1 MVLGQRPGILKRLA
15 AMAPVR
21 VFAISGSESA
31 EIETLIAD
39 LELEQEIVLTDSPR
53 SANVL
58 LAMGEFPG
66 SMQESARRI
75 HDQLCGPRR
84 TLWLRQN
91 VSAPS
96 EAIFPKAIR
105 EDTHCDLALLLRK
118 IHRDLL
124 TGVEPSEEPIL
135 PDEEPALW
143 RGVGPYGQ
151 GGTGMTGGVPYG
163 RPMPE
168 TAPDRDGLALDQ
180 LSVRVGPFFRP
191 FPSGLTLALKLQ
203 GDVIQEAAVAE
214 NPFDAKKLNPD
225 FESGDPFIRAL
236 SEPVPVV
243 EMEMARARHHLHWL
257 CNALQVHGLG
267 ALGLRTRAI
276 ARSLSPGMI
285 APIAQLRKILRY
297 SRSVSLVGAGVGVI
311 QPDKIRDRG
320 LGPVARAAG
329 LREDLRM
336 TDPAYQEL
344 GFEPVVHAEND
355 VRSRLWQRLDEAMQ
369 SVTLAARSGNATSG
383 GGGRVEGP
391 RGVITLDGNS
401 LPLLLGLLP
410 DLLYG
415 LEWGD
420 AVATVVSLDLDLRDV
435 RSQRVS

>member
-1 MVLGQRPGILKRLA
+1 MGVGQRPGILKRLA

-21 VFAISGSESA
+21 VFAISGSESG
-31 EIETLIAD
+31 EIETLIKD
-39 LELEQEIVLTDSPR
+39 LELEQEIVLTDSPP

-66 SMQESARRI
+66 SMHEPARRI
-75 HDQLCGPRR
+75 HDQLSRPRR

-105 EDTHCDLALLLRK
+105 EDAHSDLALLLRK

-168 TAPDRDGLALDQ
+168 IATDRDGLALDQ
-180 LSVRVGPFFRP
+180 LSLRVGPFFRP
-191 FPSGLTLALKLQ
+191 FPTGLTLALKLQ
-203 GDVIQEAAVAE
+203 GDVVQEATVGE
-214 NPFDAKKLNPD
+214 NPFDDQKLIPD
-225 FESGDPFIRAL
+225 SESGDPFIRAL
-236 SEPVPVV
+236 SKPVPILD
-243 EMEMARARHHLHWL
+243 MEMARARHHLHWL
-257 CNALQVHGLG
+257 CNALQAYGLG
-267 ALGLRTRAI
+267 ALGLRTRSM
-276 ARSLSPGMI
+276 ARSLRPGVI
-285 APIAQLRKILRY
+285 APIAKLRKILRY
-297 SRSVSLVGAGVGVI
+297 SRSVSLVGAGVGI
-311 QPDKIRDRG
+311 IPLDRIRDGG

-329 LREDLRM
+329 SREDLRM
-336 TDPAYQEL
+336 ADSAYQEL
-344 GFEPVVHAEND
+344 GFAPVVHAESD
-355 VRSRLWQRLDEAMQ
+355 VRSRLWQRLDEAIE
-369 SVTLAARSGNATSG
+369 SVLLAGRCGNATSG
-383 GGGRVEGP
+383 GTGRVEGP
-391 RGVITLDGNS
+391 RGVITLDGNP

-410 DLLYG
+410 DLLRG

-435 RSQRVS
+435 RSRQVA